1 MSEDIRSITSQWP
14 YEPGKVTVRRV
25 MGNDGLGKIQIRLDL
40 GLLQLE
46 NAGRPDGKR
55 PFSFESLLHYY
66 EHKLQEYRQKHQSD
80 LAFELNAE
88 DCRQL
93 REEAALYYHRYLA
106 CFVLEDFQ
114 TVVRDTER
122 NLQVFDLCRRY
133 AENKTDRT
141 ALEQHRPYV
150 VMMNAR
156 AKSHIALHGQNYKK
170 ALLCMQSG
178 LRLIKKYFEDIDQ
191 AEQYAKCTEV
201 KVLRRLG
208 RSIRRKM
215 PVSPVKALQRK
226 LQEAVAR
233 EEFEKAAELS
243 RRIEHLQNKPRNQ
256 NKDQHRQ
263 W

>member
-1 MSEDIRSITSQWP
+1 MSEDIRSITRDWP

-25 MGNDGLGKIQIRLDL
+25 MGNDGREKIQIRLDL

-46 NAGRPDGKR
+46 NAGRPDGNR

-66 EHKLQEYRQKHQSD
+66 QHKLQEYRQRHQSD

-88 DCRQL
+88 DCIQL

-122 NLQVFDLCRRY
+122 NLQVFDLCRRH
-133 AENKTDRT
+133 AANKTDRT
-141 ALEQHRPYV
+141 ALEQYRPYV

-156 AKSHIALHGQNYKK
+156 AKSHIALHSQNYRK
-170 ALLCMQSG
+170 ALQCVQSG

-191 AEQYAKCTEV
+191 VEQHAKCTEV

-215 PVSPVKALQRK
+215 PESPIKALQRK
-226 LQEAVAR
+226 LQAAVGQ

-243 RRIEHLQNKPRNQ
+243 RRIEHLRNRPKNHNKNR
-256 NKDQHRQ
+256 HEQ